1 MRKSALL
8 LAAFLFSVTAFAQ
21 IRNTTSWTFDASAKE
36 VKVGDEIDLIFKVK
50 VIDKWYIY
58 SSDLAD
64 DIGPLPAEIA
74 FEENGSF
81 EVIGELI
88 PVEPKKKYDDIWE
101 AEVTYF
107 EKEGEFRQKIKVLS
121 ANLSI
126 TGILDFQTCTDVDG
140 QCIPGDEEFDIDF
153 IKVSSEAPQ
162 KTEPVKAEEAPPGI
176 VSAKPQSSLLTS
188 PGQLQKTTSWTID
201 ASQKELKTGDEIEL
215 IFKAKIDEN
224 WYMYSSD
231 VAEDAGPIATEITF
245 EQNGTF
251 EIIGDL
257 IPVEPKE
264 KFDDTFQSDVTYFD
278 KTAEFRQ
285 KVRILSSDY
294 KISGALD
301 FQTCS
306 DITKVCILGEED
318 FEISFLQVSG
328 ETIAASANDYSE
340 LLEQEEGGSLWGF
353 FLAAFVF
360 GLAAL
365 LTPCVFPMIP
375 MTVAFFT
382 NSSQSKTQAKVKAIS
397 YGLSI
402 IAIYILVG
410 LVFTSFF
417 GVGLANDLATGA
429 VANIIFFAVFV
440 IFAISF
446 FGYFEI
452 NIPTG
457 FVNKMDKKVE
467 KGGFMGVFFM
477 AFTLVLVS
485 FSCTGPIVGTVLIQ
499 SFQGEVMKPVVG
511 MLGFSSAFAIPFTV
525 FAIFPGMLKD
535 LPKSGGWLNSVKVV
549 LGFIEL
555 ALGFK
560 FLSVADQAYHW
571 GLLDR
576 EIYIAI
582 WFVIAVLLALYLL
595 GVIRFPHD
603 SKGAKLKPIAIGAAV
618 LSLAFSVY
626 LFQGFGGAPLNG
638 LAGYLP
644 PDKSTDF
651 SFQEALGMKEAIA
664 VREVKPEGFEGEVKY
679 ADLLELPHE
688 LKGFFDY
695 DQAIAFAKQVNKPLF
710 IDFTGHGCV
719 NCRKMEQY
727 VWSDE
732 GVLRRLENDFV
743 VVALYVDEK
752 TTLPES
758 EWYTSEFDGKVK
770 KTIGK
775 QNFDFQIDRFEGN
788 AQPYY
793 ILLDNLERPLVKPKS
808 YDPSVES
815 FIEFL
820 DEAKAEF
827 ERRGAGENSLRR
839 LVP

>member
-1 MRKSALL
+1 MRKHLL
-8 LAAFLFSVTAFAQ
+8 LLTAFLLSTAAFAQ
-21 IRNTTSWTFDASAKE
+21 FKVTTSWAFDASSKE

-50 VIDKWYIY
+50 VINDWYIY
-58 SSDLAD
+58 SSDLAED
-64 DIGPLPAEIA
+64 VGPVPTTVT
-74 FEENGSF
+74 FEANSSF
-81 EVIGELI
+81 EVIGDLI
-88 PVEPKKKYDDIWE
+88 PVKPKKKYDDIWE
-101 AEVTYF
+101 ADVTYF
-107 EKEGEFRQKIKVLS
+107 VKSGEFRQRVKILS
-121 ANLSI
+121 KDLSI
-126 TGILDFQTCTDVDG
+126 IGTLDFQTCTDVDG
-140 QCIPGDEEFDIDF
+140 QCIPGEEDFNLDF
-153 IKVSSEAPQ
+153 IKVTGAVQEKQKADQSSEKSAAPQ
-162 KTEPVKAEEAPPGI
+162 RILTNPT
-176 VSAKPQSSLLTS
+176 PQSILST
-188 PGQLQKTTSWTID
+188 GNQVRNTTTWAFD
-201 ASQKELKTGDEIEL
+201 ASEKEVAVGDEIDLIFNVEVANDWYIYATGMEGDIEELSTRALFEENDSFEL
-215 IFKAKIDEN
+215 IGVLESTGF
-224 WYMYSSD
+224 
-231 VAEDAGPIATEITF
+231 
-245 EQNGTF
+245 
-251 EIIGDL
+251 
-257 IPVEPKE
+257 KE
-264 KFDDTFQSDVTYFD
+264 KYEDIWEANVNYFE
-278 KTAEFRQ
+278 KTGEFRQ
-285 KVRILSSDY
+285 KVRVLKNDL
-294 KISGALD
+294 KITGTLE
-301 FQTCS
+301 FQTCT
-306 DITKVCILGEED
+306 DVDKLCIRGEKD
-318 FEISFLQVSG
+318 FDISFVKVSG
-328 ETIAASANDYSE
+328 AAGPVVEDYSE
-340 LLEQEEGGSLWGF
+340 LLEQEGEGSLLGF
-353 FLAAFVF
+353 FIAAFLF

-365 LTPCVFPMIP
+365 FTPCVFPMIP

-382 NSSQSKTQAKVKAIS
+382 NSSQSKKQAKIKAIS

-402 IAIYILVG
+402 IFIYILIG

-417 GVGLANDLATGA
+417 GVGIANDLATGA
-429 VANIIFFAVFV
+429 VANIIFFTVFV

-511 MLGFSSAFAIPFTV
+511 MLGFSSAFAIPFTI
-525 FAIFPGMLKD
+525 FAFFPGLLKD

-576 EIYIAI
+576 EVYIAI
-582 WFVIAVLLALYLL
+582 WFVIAIALGLYLL

-603 SKGAKLKPIAIGAAV
+603 TKKRKLKPLAIGVAV
-618 LSLAFSVY
+618 LSLAFAVY
-626 LFQGFGGAPLNG
+626 LFQGFREAPLNG

-644 PDKSTDF
+644 PAKSTDF
-651 SFQEALGMKEAIA
+651 SFQESLGLKEPSGKT
-664 VREVKPEGFEGEVKY
+664 EVAPEDFDGGIKY
-679 ADLLELPHE
+679 ADLLELPHD

-695 DQAIAFAKQVNKPLF
+695 EQAINYAKQVNKPLF

-732 GVLRRLENDFV
+732 AVLKRMKEDYV

-758 EWYTSEFDGKVK
+758 EWYTSEYDGKVK

-775 QNFDFQIDRFEGN
+775 QNFDFQINRFRGN

-793 ILLDNLERPLVKPKS
+793 ILLDNQERPLVRPKS
-808 YDPSVES
+808 YDPDVES
-815 FIEFL
+815 FVKFL

-827 ERRGAGENSLRR
+827 ERREKSLAEHSK
-839 LVP
+839 

>member
-8 LAAFLFSVTAFAQ
+8 LLLLLTAVASAFAQ
-21 IRNTTSWTFDASAKE
+21 VRTTTTWSFDASQKE
-36 VKVGDEIDLIFKVK
+36 VKVGDEIELIFKVE
-50 VIDKWYIY
+50 VIDNWYIY
-58 SSDLAD
+58 SSDLDEDVGPLPTEVSFEEHSSFEA
-64 DIGPLPAEIA
+64 IGPL
-74 FEENGSF
+74 
-81 EVIGELI
+81 V

-107 EKEGEFRQKIKVLS
+107 DKRGEFRQKIKVLS
-121 ANLSI
+121 PDLKI
-126 TGILDFQTCTDVDG
+126 QGILDFQTCTDVNG
-140 QCIPGDEEFDIDF
+140 QCIPGDQEFDIKF
-153 IKVSSEAPQ
+153 INVSGEAL
-162 KTEPVKAEEAPPGI
+162 EDY
-176 VSAKPQSSLLTS
+176 SSLLES
-188 PGQLQKTTSWTID
+188 
-201 ASQKELKTGDEIEL
+201 
-215 IFKAKIDEN
+215 N
-224 WYMYSSD
+224 
-231 VAEDAGPIATEITF
+231 
-245 EQNGTF
+245 
-251 EIIGDL
+251 
-257 IPVEPKE
+257 E
-264 KFDDTFQSDVTYFD
+264 KS
-278 KTAEFRQ
+278 
-285 KVRILSSDY
+285 
-294 KISGALD
+294 
-301 FQTCS
+301 
-306 DITKVCILGEED
+306 
-318 FEISFLQVSG
+318 
-328 ETIAASANDYSE
+328 
-340 LLEQEEGGSLWGF
+340 SLWGF
-353 FLAAFVF
+353 FIAAFLF

-382 NSSQSKTQAKVKAIS
+382 SRSQSKGQAKAKAVT

-402 IAIYILVG
+402 VAIYILVG
-410 LVFTSFF
+410 VIFTSFF
-417 GVGLANDLATGA
+417 GAGLANDIATGA

-457 FVNKMDKKVE
+457 FVNRMDKKAE
-467 KGGFMGVFFM
+467 KGGFLGVFFM

-499 SFQGEVMKPVVG
+499 SFNGEVIMPVVG
-511 MLGFSSAFAIPFTV
+511 MLGFSLAFAIPFTV
-525 FAIFPGMLKD
+525 FAFFPGMLKD

-582 WFVIAVLLALYLL
+582 WFVIAVLLGLYLL

-603 SKGAKLKPIAIGAAV
+603 DKPRKVKPLALVMAV
-618 LSLAFSVY
+618 LSLGFAVY
-626 LFQGFGGAPLNG
+626 LFQGFRSAPLNA

-651 SFQEALGMKEAIA
+651 SFQQVLGLADEPV
-664 VREVKPEGFEGEVKY
+664 VREVIPEGFEGEVKY
-679 ADLLELPHE
+679 ADLLELPHGI
-688 LKGFFDY
+688 KGFFDY
-695 DQAIAFAKQVNKPLF
+695 EQAIGFAKQVGKPLF

-727 VWSDE
+727 VWADE
-732 GVLRRLENDFV
+732 QVLNRLNNDFV

-752 TTLPES
+752 TTLPEDQ
-758 EWYTSEFDGKVK
+758 WYTSTEDGKVK

-775 QNFDFQIDRFEGN
+775 QNFDFQIARFNGN

-793 ILLDNLERPLVKPKS
+793 VLLDNNEQPPQKPKS
-808 YDPSVES
+808 YDADVDS
-815 FIEFL
+815 FVEFL
-820 DEAKAEF
+820 DAGLAEF
-827 ERRGAGENSLRR
+827 QRRKERQAAVR
-839 LVP
+839 

>member
-1 MRKSALL
+1 MVMMLMVSL
-8 LAAFLFSVTAFAQ
+8 SAFAQ
-21 IRNTTSWTFDASAKE
+21 FKKTTTWTFDASQKE
-36 VKVGDEIDLIFKVK
+36 VKVGDEVELIFKVK
-50 VIDKWYIY
+50 VIDNWYIY
-58 SSDLAD
+58 SSDLD
-64 DIGPLPAEIA
+64 EDVGPMPT
-74 FEENGSF
+74 
-81 EVIGELI
+81 EVIFENPQGFEPVGDLI
-88 PVEPKKKYDDIWE
+88 PIKPKKKYDDIWE
-101 AEVTYF
+101 ADVTYF
-107 EKEGEFRQKIKVLS
+107 DKVGEFRQKIR
-121 ANLSI
+121 I
-126 TGILDFQTCTDVDG
+126 TAENAKIVGTLEFQTCTDLNG
-140 QCIPGDEEFDIDF
+140 QCIPGDQEFDIDF
-153 IKVSSEAPQ
+153 IKISASGSEPAQ
-162 KTEPVKAEEAPPGI
+162 SPVKTF
-176 VSAKPQSSLLTS
+176 KPSSILGGGRLNS
-188 PGQLQKTTSWTID
+188 TTSWTFDASKKDLSTGDEVELVFSADID
-201 ASQKELKTGDEIEL
+201 AS
-215 IFKAKIDEN
+215 

-231 VAEDAGPIATEITF
+231 IEEGAGPEPTTVTF
-245 EQNGTF
+245 EPNGSF
-251 EIIGDL
+251 ELIGDL
-257 IPVEPKE
+257 EPVDPKK
-264 KFDDTFQSDVTYFD
+264 KFDETFEADVTYFVQ
-278 KTAEFRQ
+278 KAEFRQ
-285 KVRILSSDY
+285 KIRILKSDY
-294 KISGALD
+294 RIKGSLD

-306 DITKVCILGEED
+306 DITGKCILGEQD
-318 FEISFLQVSG
+318 FNINFLQVSG
-328 ETIAASANDYSE
+328 ADMAPSEASDDYSN
-340 LLEQEEGGSLWGF
+340 LLQADQGASLWGF

-382 NSSQSKTQAKVKAIS
+382 NNSQSRSQARVKALT

-402 IAIYILVG
+402 IAIYILIG

-429 VANIIFFAVFV
+429 VANIIFFLVFV

-452 NIPTG
+452 NLPTG
-457 FVNKMDKKVE
+457 FVNRMDKKAD
-467 KGGFMGVFFM
+467 KGGFVGVFFM

-511 MLGFSSAFAIPFTV
+511 MLGFSSAFAIPFTI
-525 FAIFPGMLKD
+525 FAFFPGMLKD

-582 WFVIAVLLALYLL
+582 WFVIAVLLGLYLL
-595 GVIRFPHD
+595 GIISFPHD
-603 SKGAKLKPIAIGAAV
+603 TKKRKLKPLALGMAIISLGFAA
-618 LSLAFSVY
+618 Y
-626 LFQGFGGAPLNG
+626 LFQGFGNAPLNA

-644 PDKSTDF
+644 PEKSTDF
-651 SFQEALGMKEAIA
+651 SFQRVLGMADDA
-664 VREVKPEGFEGEVKY
+664 VVRDVQPDGFDGEVKY

-695 DQAIAFAKQVNKPLF
+695 EQAIEFAKKEGKPLF

-727 VWSDE
+727 VWSDPQ
-732 GVLRRLENDFV
+732 VLSRLEEDYV

-752 TTLPES
+752 TSLPE
-758 EWYTSEFDGKVK
+758 EQWYTSDFDGKVK

-775 QNFDFQIDRFEGN
+775 QNFDFQITRFNGN

-793 ILLDNLERPLVKPKS
+793 ILLDNHEQPLMKPVS
-808 YDPSVES
+808 YDPSVEN
-815 FIEFL
+815 FVKFL
-820 DEAKAEF
+820 DEGKAEF
-827 ERRGAGENSLRR
+827 ERRNEKLSA
-839 LVP
+839 VTD

>member
-1 MRKSALL
+1 MRKSTLL
-8 LAAFLFSVTAFAQ
+8 LAALLFSVAAFAQ

-58 SSDLAD
+58 SSDLAED
-64 DIGPLPAEIA
+64 VGPLPTEIS
-74 FEENGSF
+74 FENNGSF
-81 EVIGELI
+81 EVIGELVPI
-88 PVEPKKKYDDIWE
+88 NPKKKFDDIWE
-101 AEVTYF
+101 ADVTYF

-121 ANLSI
+121 SNLRI
-126 TGILDFQTCTDVDG
+126 IGMLDFQTCTDIDG
-140 QCIPGDEEFDIDF
+140 QCIPGDKEFDLDF
-153 IKVSSEAPQ
+153 IKVAGEATEQTETITPSEAP
-162 KTEPVKAEEAPPGI
+162 PSI
-176 VSAKPQSSLLTS
+176 VSAKPRNSLLSS
-188 PGQLQKTTSWTID
+188 PGQLQKTTSWTFD
-201 ASQKELKTGDEIEL
+201 ASQKELKTGDEVEL
-215 IFKAKIDEN
+215 LFKVKVNED
-224 WYMYSSD
+224 WYIYSSD

-245 EQNGTF
+245 EENGTF
-251 EIIGDL
+251 EIVGDL
-257 IPVEPKE
+257 IPVNPKE

-278 KTAEFRQ
+278 KQGEFRQ
-285 KVRILSSDY
+285 KVRILNSNY
-294 KISGALD
+294 KISGTLD

-306 DITKVCILGEED
+306 DVTKLCILGEQD
-318 FEISFLQVSG
+318 FDISFLKVSG
-328 ETIAASANDYSE
+328 ETVEATALADDYSH
-340 LLEQEEGGSLWGF
+340 LLEQDDGGSLWGF

-360 GLAAL
+360 GLAGL

-382 NSSQSKTQAKVKAIS
+382 NSSQSRAQAKMKAIS

-402 IAIYILVG
+402 IFIYILVG

-440 IFAISF
+440 IFAVSF

-457 FVNKMDKKVE
+457 FVNRMDKKVE
-467 KGGFMGVFFM
+467 KGGLAGVFFM

-499 SFQGEVMKPVVG
+499 SFQGAVIKPVVG
-511 MLGFSSAFAIPFTV
+511 MLGFSLAFAIPFTV
-525 FAIFPGMLKD
+525 FAFFPGLLKD

-571 GLLDR
+571 NLLDR
-576 EIYIAI
+576 EVYIAI
-582 WFVIAVLLALYLL
+582 WFVIAICLGLYLL

-603 SKGAKLKPIAIGAAV
+603 SKSQKRKPLAIAVAV
-618 LSLAFSVY
+618 LSLAFAGY
-626 LFQGFGGAPLNG
+626 LFQGFNEAPLNG

-644 PDKSTDF
+644 PAKSADF
-651 SFQEALGMKEAIA
+651 SFQVALGLQEPSEK
-664 VREVKPEGFEGEVKY
+664 VEVSPEGFDGKVKY
-679 ADLLELPHE
+679 ADLLELPHD

-695 DQAIAFAKQVNKPLF
+695 KQAVAYAKEVNKPLF

-727 VWSDE
+727 VWSDKQ
-732 GVLRRLENDFV
+732 VLKRMREDYV

-775 QNFDFQIDRFEGN
+775 QNFDFQINAFEGN

-793 ILLDNLERPLVKPKS
+793 VLLDNNEQPLVKPKS
-808 YDPSVES
+808 YDASVES

-820 DEAKAEF
+820 DEAKKEF
-827 ERRGAGENSLRR
+827 DRRGMMESNLRH
-839 LVP
+839 